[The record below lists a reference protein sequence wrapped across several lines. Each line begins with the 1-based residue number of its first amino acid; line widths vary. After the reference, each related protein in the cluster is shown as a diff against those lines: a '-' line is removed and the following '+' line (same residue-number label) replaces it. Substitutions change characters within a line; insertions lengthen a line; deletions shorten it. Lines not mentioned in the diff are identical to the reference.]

1 MYVCECNLRLAGI
14 LPRVKPWL
22 KIGLVVLLAALG
34 ALWLPSAPESN
45 GSLLGSAA
53 PPVSLRDLAGNPV
66 SLASF
71 RGRAVALN
79 FWATWCAPCLEELPG
94 FAAAWRASRGR
105 CVELIAVT
113 EDSSRDD
120 ASSQAA
126 RLELAFPILMDPDGA
141 VARTYGVT
149 GFPQTYLID
158 AEGKVRKVLT
168 GRVSQER
175 LEAALAPLVP
185 KNCPGA
191 G

>member
-1 MYVCECNLRLAGI
+1 
-14 LPRVKPWL
+14 
-22 KIGLVVLLAALG
+22 
-34 ALWLPSAPESN
+34 
-45 GSLLGSAA
+45 
-53 PPVSLRDLAGNPV
+53 
-66 SLASF
+66 
-71 RGRAVALN
+71 
-79 FWATWCAPCLEELPG
+79 
-94 FAAAWRASRGR
+94 
-105 CVELIAVT
+105 
-113 EDSSRDD
+113 
-120 ASSQAA
+120 
-126 RLELAFPILMDPDGA
+126 MDPDGA